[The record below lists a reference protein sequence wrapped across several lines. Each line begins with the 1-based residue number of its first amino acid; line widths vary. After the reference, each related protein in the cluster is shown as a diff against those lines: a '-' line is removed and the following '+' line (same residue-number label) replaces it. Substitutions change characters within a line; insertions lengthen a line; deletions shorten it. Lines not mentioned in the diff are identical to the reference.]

1 MATCTTIES
10 QAAADFTWLRRNDEF
25 WIPGIDRAT
34 TWDYL
39 NLMSNT
45 NTNRNTESLTAEQH
59 GASDADTA
67 ICDATIQDERLTGR
81 QVAQRMLRDESEGPD
96 SGLINATGW
105 AGVYKLSGLASDGSD
120 EPTEEVLA
128 WCERYNAGWLARVTE
143 TAKP

>member
-25 WIPGIDRAT
+25 WIPGIDRAM

-39 NLMSNT
+39 NLMSST

-67 ICDATIQDERLTGR
+67 ICDATLQDERLTGR

-96 SGLINATGW
+96 SGI
-105 AGVYKLSGLASDGSD
+105 ASDGSD
-120 EPTEEVLA
+120 EPTDEVLA